1 MCLCVKKLKLN
12 NMTKCLIIED
22 ELAALDF
29 LKNDCLASMP
39 DTFTV
44 VAEFDNGRE
53 AYRYLDKNHADI
65 DIVFLDIGLLGT
77 MSGIDIL
84 ALMEGKIKIPVILT
98 TAAENTILAEAGRF
112 EVNSYYLV
120 KPFSVETFKRK
131 VTQVLK
137 LESTPNEINTQ
148 TPAVAKSYIYVD
160 VVRKG
165 DRIAIKVELAAIRYI
180 EWKNITRQAV
190 MYLDNGDEIM
200 VSKSLEFM
208 ANNVIPEGKSCRI
221 QDKYLLGNCRFVEEF
236 RWTDREIVLSD
247 GKKLPIGDAYLK
259 NLKEYKK
266 NHA

>member
-1 MCLCVKKLKLN
+1 
-12 NMTKCLIIED
+12 MTKCLIIED

-98 TAAENTILAEAGRF
+98 TAAENTILAEAGKF
-112 EVNSYYLV
+112 EINSYYLV

-131 VTQVLK
+131 VTQLLK
-137 LESTPNEINTQ
+137 LENVQNEAN
-148 TPAVAKSYIYVD
+148 TPAPIANKSYIYVD

-180 EWKNITRQAV
+180 EWKSSARQAV
-190 MYLDNGDEIM
+190 IYLDNGDEVM

-208 ANNVIPEGKSCRI
+208 ANNLIPEGKSCRI

-236 RWTDREIVLSD
+236 RWTDREIVLND

-259 NLKEYKK
+259 NLKDYKK
-266 NHA
+266 NYA

>member
-1 MCLCVKKLKLN
+1 MI
-12 NMTKCLIIED
+12 KCLIIED
-22 ELAALDF
+22 ELMALDF
-29 LKNDCLASMP
+29 LKNDCMAAMP

-44 VAEFDNGRE
+44 VAEFGNGRE

-65 DIVFLDIGLLGT
+65 DVIFLDIGLLGT

-98 TAAENTILAEAGRF
+98 TAAENTVLAEAGQF

-131 VTQVLK
+131 VRQVLK
-137 LESTPNEINTQ
+137 LATNNVESIAPIT
-148 TPAVAKSYIYVD
+148 VAPKPYVYVD

-165 DRIAIKVELAAIRYI
+165 DRITVKVDLSSIKYI
-180 EWKNITRQAV
+180 EWKGSTRQAV
-190 MYLDNGDEIM
+190 LYLENGDELM
-200 VSKSLEFM
+200 VGKSLEFI
-208 ANNVIPEGKSCRI
+208 ANNLIPEGKSCRI

-236 RWTDREIVLSD
+236 RWTDREIVLTD

-259 NLKEYKK
+259 VVKDYKK